1 MKRAA
6 ARDRASPAARSHHAA
21 RLAESPSAVVFAAYQ
36 QALADRSTAQ
46 LNLDRTVVHAA
57 GNGFVANLTLDVAQ
71 YASVGTKV
79 MALIDSDSYRV
90 TGYFEETKS
99 LSSNRVATS
108 ISIRLAVVNPCA
120 AMSRASAAASLI
132 ATIPLAPSCSPM
144 PIRPLSWGRLAQRI
158 PMRIHID
165 DIPTGVL
172 ISSGMTCTVV
182 VESPTRQWAVL
193 AALRGWKREAL
204 R

>member
-6 ARDRASPAARSHHAA
+6 ARDRASPAARAHHAA

-144 PIRPLSWGRLAQRI
+144 PIRPLSWGVHDGGALARLHGWQGEGTKNTTLSR
-158 PMRIHID
+158 
-165 DIPTGVL
+165 
-172 ISSGMTCTVV
+172 SG
-182 VESPTRQWAVL
+182 A
-193 AALRGWKREAL
+193 
-204 R
+204 

>member
-6 ARDRASPAARSHHAA
+6 ARDRASPAARAHHAA

-36 QALADRSTAQ
+36 QAPADRSTAQ

-90 TGYFEETKS
+90 TGYFEETKIPVVKPS
-99 LSSNRVATS
+99 GHVDIYPISGGQPLRGHVES
-108 ISIRLAVVNPCA
+108 ISRGITDRDN
-120 AMSRASAAASLI
+120 
-132 ATIPLAPSCSPM
+132 
-144 PIRPLSWGRLAQRI
+144 
-158 PMRIHID
+158 
-165 DIPTGVL
+165 PTGAEL
-172 ISSGMTCTVV
+172 
-182 VESPTRQWAVL
+182 L
-193 AALRGWKREAL
+193 ANANPAFELGAARPADPDAHSYR
-204 R
+204 